1 MAIKY
6 LRVEP
11 DFSLPDISDLRPFR
25 SVVIV
30 EDAVTADWQ
39 SLVSA
44 WLVKSGCLYMMA
56 WGKKCSTWD
65 DSVDH
70 ANLEEFSYGDI
81 PGDRFVMTT
90 WHHKE
95 PLIEVFWYS
104 KNCADHP
111 VVELP
116 NTLILH
122 VSSNNRE
129 KKLLSEYANV

>member
-6 LRVEP
+6 LRIQPE
-11 DFSLPDISDLRPFR
+11 FTLPDISALSPFR

-30 EDAVTADWQ
+30 EDSVTVDWQ

-70 ANLEEFSYGDI
+70 ANLAEFSYRDI
-81 PGDRFVMTT
+81 PEDRFVMTT
-90 WHHKE
+90 WHAKE
-95 PLIEVFWYS
+95 PLKEVFWFS

-111 VVELP
+111 VVELL

-122 VSSNNRE
+122 VSSYSRE
-129 KKLLSEYANV
+129 KELLSEYADA